1 MTKSIS
7 LDRVMTVG
15 EEKSSPTL
23 PLYIKTTDGELVKVN
38 TTQSVIW
45 NVWARCECIGNG
57 EVITHNF
64 YFLDRELASRKLQ
77 HIQENYGQVGEDKLV
92 EYGMFPDNL
101 HLNKYLNSV
110 QLELFQEVN

>member
-23 PLYIKTTDGELVKVN
+23 PLYIKTTGGELVKVN
-38 TTQSVIW
+38 TVQSVIW
-45 NVWARCECIGNG
+45 VVWCRCDWNNSGDVYNN
-57 EVITHNF
+57 NF

-77 HIQENYGQVGEDKLV
+77 HIQDNYGQVGEDRLV
-92 EYGMFPDNL
+92 ECGMYPDNL
-101 HLNKYLNSV
+101 HLNKYLTSI